1 MWCILISPFLFI
13 MKYYYVYRVTSIQ
26 ENKHYYGYRSSTDS
40 PENDLGV
47 KYFTSSTNLKFK
59 ELFKNNPENY
69 KLKIVSVF
77 DTREE
82 AMLLEIKLH
91 NKFNVGVNANFYNKC
106 KATST
111 GFSTEGIPHTH
122 SDETKEKISKSSK
135 GRVVSQKTKDKLSKA
150 NSGKKHTQEHA
161 TKISKANK
169 GKKHT
174 QDHRSKLSKAKKGKT
189 ITQEH
194 RSNISKAKKGV
205 VHSKESLQKRTATR
219 RERGYNTKIILQHS
233 LEGEFIKKWTSIS
246 LASSTL
252 KVDGSNISQC
262 ALEKKKSAGGF
273 IWKFF

>member
-1 MWCILISPFLFI
+1 
-13 MKYYYVYRVTSIQ
+13 MKYHYVYRVTSIQ

-59 ELFKNNPENY
+59 ELFRNNPENY

-91 NKFNVGVNANFYNKC
+91 NKFNVGVNSNFYNKC

-111 GFSTEGIPHTH
+111 GFTTEGISHIH
-122 SDETKEKISKSSK
+122 SDETKKKISKTSK

-150 NSGKKHTQEHA
+150 NSGKKHTQEHVA
-161 TKISKANK
+161 KISKANR
-169 GKKHT
+169 GKKYT
-174 QDHRSKLSKAKKGKT
+174 QDHKNKLSEAKKGKT
-189 ITQEH
+189 LTQEH
-194 RSNISKAKKGV
+194 RSNISKAKQGI

-219 RERGYNTKIILQHS
+219 RERGYNTKIILQYS

-246 LASSTL
+246 LASSAL

-273 IWKFF
+273 IWKYSEK